1 MGFVVLN
8 LWVSLLCFVGFYGV
22 RSTESLGF
30 SVVFCMVFMEFGGHS
45 SDQDAKINTFRLI
58 TIITITEE

>member
-30 SVVFCMVFMEFGGHS
+30 SVANCAPTMVHCE
-45 SDQDAKINTFRLI
+45 DKLI
-58 TIITITEE
+58 IF